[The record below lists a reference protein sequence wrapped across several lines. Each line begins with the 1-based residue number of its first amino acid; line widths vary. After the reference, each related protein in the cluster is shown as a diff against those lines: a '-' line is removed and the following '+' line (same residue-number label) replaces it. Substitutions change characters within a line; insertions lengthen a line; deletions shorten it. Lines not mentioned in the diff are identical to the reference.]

1 MSPKTKLNT
10 WLYWQINHC
19 IVINWY
25 LFQLRKAY
33 FKQLE
38 EIGSLK
44 EQISLKDKR
53 IRQLEEEISML
64 KLPVAGAES
73 GEGQSECWVSK
84 NHHVMLTSSTLY
96 VNMRHTI
103 CNWRKNVKLQC
114 DKVAWSITIW
124 HSWTFYVRCIFD
136 E

>member
-1 MSPKTKLNT
+1 MRFHTKKKNHIKLHVHVFFIFFYRHFEFQLNCIFFFRWPY
-10 WLYWQINHC
+10 WLITYFI
-19 IVINWY
+19 IINWY

-64 KLPVAGAES
+64 KLPVAGGES
-73 GEGQSECWVSK
+73 GEGQSECWVRK
-84 NHHVMLTSSTLY
+84 NQNVMWTSGTSH
-96 VNMRHTI
+96 VNMWQI
-103 CNWRKNVKLQC
+103 
-114 DKVAWSITIW
+114 IM
-124 HSWTFYVRCIFD
+124 
-136 E
+136 